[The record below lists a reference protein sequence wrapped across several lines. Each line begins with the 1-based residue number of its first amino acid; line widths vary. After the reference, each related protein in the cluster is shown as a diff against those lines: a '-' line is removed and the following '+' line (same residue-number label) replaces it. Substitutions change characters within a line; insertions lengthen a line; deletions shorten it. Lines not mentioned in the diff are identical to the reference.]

1 MTAELVKLIE
11 KLDLLPQSLHC
22 KRALSFSQAVQT
34 KMRFFLKEERAFF
47 QVCKENNSQQE

>member
-11 KLDLLPQSLHC
+11 KLNLLPQSLHC

-34 KMRFFLKEERAFF
+34 KMRFFLKEE
-47 QVCKENNSQQE
+47 